1 MQFAFGL
8 DDEKDTKKPE
18 EAKPSEAMEERLFK
32 ARSVFIFGQIDMK
45 LANAVTAKM
54 IALAQDGKDEIRVFI
69 NSPGG
74 HLESGD
80 TIHDIIK
87 FVDCPVKIIGTG
99 WVGSA
104 AAHIYLSAPK
114 ENRLALSNTR
124 FLLHQPSGGAGG
136 QASDIAIQAKE
147 IIKAKARIQKVIAE
161 ATGQPLE
168 KVIKDTERDHW
179 MPADEAVEYGVVG
192 RIVTSMGAI

>member
-1 MQFAFGL
+1 MAFWLDEEEEKKTDEAAEKPFA
-8 DDEKDTKKPE
+8 
-18 EAKPSEAMEERLFK
+18 AIEERLFK
-32 ARSVFIFGQIDMK
+32 SRSVFVFGQIDMK
-45 LANAVTAKM
+45 LAQAFTAKM
-54 IALAQDGKDEIRVFI
+54 MALVQEDEEKEIRIFI

-74 HLESGD
+74 HVESGD
-80 TIHDIIK
+80 TIHDIIR
-87 FVDCPVKIIGTG
+87 FVPCPVKIIGTG

-114 ENRLALSNTR
+114 ENRLSLPNTR

-147 IIKAKARIQKVIAE
+147 IMKIKARIQKSIAD

-168 KVIKDTERDHW
+168 RVVADTERDLW
-179 MPADEAVEYGVVG
+179 MPAAEALDYGVVG
-192 RIVTSMGAI
+192 RIIARYSDI

>member
-8 DDEKDTKKPE
+8 DDEKDPKKPE

-114 ENRLALSNTR
+114 ENRLALPNTR

-179 MPADEAVEYGVVG
+179 MPADEAVAYGVVG
-192 RIVTSMGAI
+192 RIITSMGAI